1 MIHFLLFGFSLPAQ
15 AGWYIGFTLIRF
27 QLVDNPLAWKMF
39 VEPKLTIEVKVEG
52 FSAIPVFVAV
62 VENGG
67 FSAAARSLGIT
78 KSAVSKR
85 INQLEKHLG
94 VRLLHR
100 TTRKLS
106 LTEAGERYFEHA
118 AQALTAAGQA
128 EDAVTELQGEPQG
141 KLKINSPMSFGRL
154 HVAPLIPKLLKRY
167 PKLQIDL
174 VMDDRTVDLVAEG
187 FDVAIRSASGNL
199 PASALVARKLAPL
212 RQVLCAS
219 RDYIDRHG
227 LPTTPTEL
235 TEHNCVLFSYSSDKN
250 EWTLQGE
257 EETEIVAVSGSYR
270 VSNSEAIL
278 EALRQGIGIGR
289 LPTFVAGPDLK
300 AGRLVEVLEPYRIPD
315 HTFYAVFPEREYLPA
330 KVRVF
335 LDFAIEYFGNGQPY
349 WDD

>member
-1 MIHFLLFGFSLPAQ
+1 M
-15 AGWYIGFTLIRF
+15 
-27 QLVDNPLAWKMF
+27 
-39 VEPKLTIEVKVEG
+39 EG
-52 FSAIPVFVAV
+52 FGTIPVFVAV

-67 FSAAARSLGIT
+67 FSAAARTLGIS

-118 AQALTAAGQA
+118 AQALAAAGRA

-141 KLKINSPMSFGRL
+141 KLRISSPMSFGRL

-174 VMDDRTVDLVAEG
+174 VMDDRTVDLVAAG
-187 FDVAIRSASGNL
+187 LDVANRSGSGNL
-199 PASALVARKLAPL
+199 PDSTLMARKLAPL

-219 RDYIDRHG
+219 PDYIGRYG
-227 LPTTPTEL
+227 LPDTPAEL
-235 TEHNCVLFSYSSDKN
+235 TEHNCVLFSLSSDAN
-250 EWTLQGE
+250 EWTLVGDDE
-257 EETEIVAVSGSYR
+257 PEIVSVSGNYR
-270 VSNSEAIL
+270 VNNSEAL
-278 EALRQGIGIGR
+278 HEALTEGIGIGR

-300 AGRLVEVLEPYRIPD
+300 TGRLVTLFESYRIPD
-315 HTFYAVFPEREYLPA
+315 QTFYAVFPEREYLPA
-330 KVRVF
+330 KVRAF
-335 LDFAIEYFGNGQPY
+335 LNFAIEYFGGDHPY
-349 WDD
+349 WDA